1 MKDQTLK
8 DIDKAFRALDALDD
22 IRADVEMFKL
32 SFIDNTKVIDAVLE
46 VIDKHI
52 SRVNGGEGEC

>member
-46 VIDKHI
+46 VIDRHI
-52 SRVNGGEGEC
+52 SRVNKGESE

>member
-52 SRVNGGEGEC
+52 SRVNGGEGE

>member
-1 MKDQTLK
+1 MKNQTLK
-8 DIDKAFRALDALDD
+8 DIDKAFRALDALYD

-32 SFIDNTKVIDAVLE
+32 SFFDNTKVIDAVLE

-52 SRVNGGEGEC
+52 SRVNGGEDE